1 LSGIAGPPRDP
12 GTDVGRIERAR
23 FDLTRWRRFRAIAG
37 PFWRSEERWR
47 AGVLAALLAVLL
59 LGQTAFNLRFVEQS
73 GELTSALA
81 AHDEARFWSAIRFTL
96 GLLAFAVP
104 VWALYY
110 WTRDTL
116 GLHWRRWLTHRFLD
130 AYLGNRAYYA
140 LDARGEIDNPDQR
153 IAEDVASFTQQ
164 SLYFLMVAAGAAIQ
178 LAAFVALL
186 WSISRELV
194 WFLVGYAVLGT
205 AVTMLVFGRPLVG
218 LNFRQLKREADF
230 RFGLVRIR
238 ENAEPI
244 AFSHGEADEARRAK
258 GRFEPVFSNSRRL
271 LRTQFGLN
279 LFQYAFSFLTLVLP
293 SAIIAHRVLSG
304 ELEVGHAVQA
314 GGAFT
319 AILAALT
326 VVVDHFEGLSRLSA
340 GVDRLYGFATLL
352 DGHADGRAG
361 AVTRVAPLVS
371 GGPGRHAGGG
381 GAPNA
386 PDAPARPE
394 AFAPPGARA
403 PSGVSAHPGVS
414 TTPGAPAATAPVSS
428 IAADA
433 RIDTVAAPTL
443 ALHRLTV
450 CTPDGLR
457 TLALEVSLRVEPGEG
472 LLIVGGSG
480 GGKSS
485 LLRAIAG
492 LWTRGAGRI
501 ERPAADELVFLPQQP
516 YMALGPLRDQLL
528 YPNRDRTVG
537 DARLIALLERVNLGG
552 LVQRLGGLDAD
563 HDWAKVLSVGEQ
575 QRLAFARVLLA
586 EPRYA
591 MLDEATSA
599 LDAANEVNLY
609 RQLAAS
615 RSTPVSVS
623 HRPGVLPFHTRVLE
637 LPGDGSWRLLPAQ
650 GYRFGGE

>member
-1 LSGIAGPPRDP
+1 MSGIGGAPRDP
-12 GTDVGRIERAR
+12 GTDSGRIERAR
-23 FDLTRWRRFRAIAG
+23 FDLARWRRFRAIAG

-47 AGVLAALLAVLL
+47 AGVLAAMLVVLL
-59 LGQTAFNLRFVEQS
+59 LGQTAFNLSFVEQS

-81 AHDEARFWSAIRFTL
+81 ARDEARFWSAIRYTL

-186 WSISRELV
+186 WSISHELV

-258 GRFEPVFSNSRRL
+258 GRFEPVFRNYRRL

-293 SAIIAHRVLSG
+293 SAIIANRVLSG

-340 GVDRLYGFATLL
+340 GVDRLYGFARTL
-352 DGHADGRAG
+352 DGRADGRAD
-361 AVTRVAPLVS
+361 VAPLV
-371 GGPGRHAGGG
+371 GGT
-381 GAPNA
+381 APR
-386 PDAPARPE
+386 DADAARP
-394 AFAPPGARA
+394 GAA
-403 PSGVSAHPGVS
+403 SGAASGV
-414 TTPGAPAATAPVSS
+414 GAASGAGAAGDADPAEAS
-428 IAADA
+428 
-433 RIDTVAAPTL
+433 RIDTVGAPHL
-443 ALHRLTV
+443 ALHRVTV
-450 CTPDGLR
+450 RTPDGLR
-457 TLALEVSLRVEPGEG
+457 TLAVELSLRVEPGEG

-492 LWTRGAGRI
+492 LWTNGAGRI
-501 ERPAADELVFLPQQP
+501 ERPSADELVFLPQHP

-528 YPNRDRTVG
+528 YPHRDRAVG
-537 DARLIALLERVNLGG
+537 DAELLRLLGRVNLGT
-552 LVQRLGGLDAD
+552 LAQRLGGLDAD
-563 HDWAKVLSVGEQ
+563 HDWAKVLSIGEQ

-609 RQLAAS
+609 RQLAAT

-623 HRPGVLPFHTRVLE
+623 HRPGVLPFHAHVLE

-650 GYRFGGE
+650 GYRFDGD